1 MGDRADLA
9 RADGRPPNLPRQT
22 EHRRLGRGGW
32 FGNWPSGSQVM
43 EQRAHAY
50 ATLVEDCER
59 VVNEVGS
66 AEFTLR
72 ARHGCDR
79 LRPR

>member
-1 MGDRADLA
+1 
-9 RADGRPPNLPRQT
+9 
-22 EHRRLGRGGW
+22 
-32 FGNWPSGSQVM
+32 M